1 MMNFALIGNQNC
13 GKTTLFNQLTGS
25 NQHVGNFPGVTV
37 DSKEGIMIGHEDCT
51 IIDLP
56 GIYSLSPYTNEEIVT
71 RDYLMNQQVDCII
84 NIVDA
89 TNIERNL
96 YLTLQLIELQIPM
109 VLAINMMD
117 EMKANGG
124 TIKIND
130 FSKRI
135 GVECIPISAFKN
147 QGISDLINAA
157 IQTARERRKPLR
169 LDFCSGAVH
178 RCIHGI
184 STMIEDHALALH
196 MAPRFAATKL
206 IEGDSILEKQ
216 LKLTENEI
224 DLIEHSVTE
233 MERECDLDR
242 EAAIAD
248 MRYQF
253 IERVCKDN
261 VVRAHESRE
270 YIRSVKIDTIL
281 TGKYLALPSFAL
293 IMALVF
299 YLSFGPLGSFL
310 SDEFALLIEK
320 IIAFISELLLDYGLN
335 TVVFSLVV
343 DGIFAGI
350 SSVLS
355 FMPVILVLF
364 FFLSILEDSG
374 YMARVA
380 FIMDKPLRK
389 LGLSGKSFVPMLIG
403 FGCSVP
409 AIMSTRT
416 LSSNR
421 DRIMTILLTPFMSCT
436 AKVPIYAVFTLAFF
450 PKHAAQVMILLYA
463 TGILVGIFVAFL
475 LKSTVYKGDPI
486 PFVMEMPNYRLPSAK
501 SVVLLM
507 WEKAKDFLTKAFTV
521 IFLASIVIWF
531 LQSFD
536 LKLNLVADSADSILA
551 LLGHGLSF
559 IFAPLGFSDWRAAT
573 ALITGFTAKE
583 AVISTLAVLMHT
595 TIAQLPA
602 ALNILFTPISA
613 YSFLLFTLLYSPCVA
628 AIAAAK
634 REMGIKNTLVMI
646 FFQCSIAWVVAF
658 LFYHLASFI
667 ILWL

>member
-1 MMNFALIGNQNC
+1 MNFALIGNQNS

-37 DSKEGIMIGHEDCT
+37 DRKDGVFIGHSDCT
-51 IIDLP
+51 LVDLP

-71 RDYLMNQQVDCII
+71 RDYLMSGEVDCII

-124 TIKIND
+124 TIKVNE
-130 FSKRI
+130 FQKQI
-135 GVECIPISAFKN
+135 GIDCIPISAAKN
-147 QGISDLINAA
+147 EGITDLVNCALEV
-157 IQTARERRKPLR
+157 ARTHKKPAR
-169 LDFCSGAVH
+169 LDFCSGAMH

-184 STMIEDHALALH
+184 SHMIEDHALAIH
-196 MAPRFAATKL
+196 MTPRFAASKL
-206 IEGDSILEKQ
+206 IEGDEPLQKQ
-216 LKLTENEI
+216 LKLTDNEI

-233 MERECDLDR
+233 MEMHVGLDR
-242 EAAIAD
+242 EAAMAD
-248 MRYQF
+248 MRYSF
-253 IERVCKDN
+253 IDYLCRDTVK
-261 VVRAHESRE
+261 RASESKE
-270 YIRSVKIDTIL
+270 YLRSVKIDSIL
-281 TGKYLALPSFAL
+281 TSKYLALPSFIL

-299 YLSFGPLGSFL
+299 YLTFGPIGSF
-310 SDEFALLIEK
+310 FADGFATIIDYIISFVAQLLM
-320 IIAFISELLLDYGLN
+320 DYGLN
-335 TVVFSLVV
+335 EVIYSLVV
-343 DGIFAGI
+343 DGIFVGI

-355 FMPVILVLF
+355 FLPVIVILF

-450 PKHAAQVMILLYA
+450 PDHAAEVMILLYV
-463 TGILVGIFVAFL
+463 TGILVGILVAFIMN
-475 LKSTVYKGDPI
+475 STIYKGAPI
-486 PFVMEMPNYRLPSAK
+486 PFVMEMPNYRMPSPK
-501 SVVLLM
+501 SVLLLM
-507 WEKAKDFLTKAFTV
+507 WEKAKDFLTRAFTV
-521 IFLASIVIWF
+521 IFIGSMIIWF

-536 LKLNLVADSADSILA
+536 LHFNLVSDSSTSILA
-551 LLGHGLSF
+551 IIGQAIAF
-559 IFAPLGFSDWRAAT
+559 IFKPLGFGNWKAAT
-573 ALITGFTAKE
+573 ALISGFTAKE
-583 AVISTLAVLMHT
+583 AVVSTLAVLMQT
-595 TIAQLPA
+595 TDE
-602 ALNILFTPISA
+602 ALAVSLSGLFTPLSA
-613 YSFLLFTLLYSPCVA
+613 YSFLLFTLLYSPCIA

-634 REMGIKNTLVMI
+634 REMGTRNAILMVVM
-646 FFQCSIAWVVAF
+646 QCSIAWLVAF
-658 LFYHLASFI
+658 VFYQAGSL
-667 ILWL
+667 IL

>member
-1 MMNFALIGNQNC
+1 MRFALIGNQNS

-37 DSKEGIMIGHEDCT
+37 DRKDGTVLGYPECT
-51 IIDLP
+51 IVDLP
-56 GIYSLSPYTNEEIVT
+56 GIYSLSPYTTEEIVT
-71 RDYLMNQQVDCII
+71 RDYLMSGEVDCII
-84 NIVDA
+84 NIIDA

-124 TIKIND
+124 TIKINT
-130 FSKRI
+130 FQERI
-135 GVECIPISAFKN
+135 GIDCVPISAVKN
-147 QGISDLINAA
+147 EGISDLIECVYKVAKEKKQPA
-157 IQTARERRKPLR
+157 R
-169 LDFCSGAVH
+169 LDFCSGAMH

-184 STMIEDHALALH
+184 STMIEDHAEAIH
-196 MAPRFAATKL
+196 MPSRFVSSKL
-206 IEGDSILEKQ
+206 IEGDIPLQKQ

-224 DLIEHSVTE
+224 DLIEHSVCE
-233 MERECDLDR
+233 MEMHVGLDR
-242 EAAIAD
+242 EAAMAD
-248 MRYQF
+248 MRYSF
-253 IERVCKDN
+253 IELLCKDT
-261 VVRAHESRE
+261 VKRVQESKE
-270 YIRSVKIDTIL
+270 YKRSVKIDSIL
-281 TGKYLALPSFAL
+281 TGKYFALPSFIL
-293 IMALVF
+293 IMMTVF
-299 YLSFGPLGSFL
+299 YLTFGPLGTFL
-310 SDEFALLIEK
+310 SDSFSVIVDAVFTC
-320 IIAFISELLLDYGLN
+320 IAQFLYNYGLN
-335 TVVFSLVV
+335 SVVYSLVV

-355 FMPVILVLF
+355 FMPVIVVLF

-450 PKHAAQVMILLYA
+450 PEHTVEVMILLYI
-463 TGILVGIFVAFL
+463 TGILIGIFVALFM
-475 LKSTVYKGDPI
+475 KSTIYSGAPI
-486 PFVMEMPNYRLPSAK
+486 PFVMEMPNYRLPSIK
-501 SVVLLM
+501 SVGLLM
-507 WEKAKDFLTKAFTV
+507 WEKAKDFLTKAFTI

-536 LKLNLVADSADSILA
+536 LRLNLVQDSSDSILA
-551 LLGHGLSF
+551 TVGQMISF
-559 IFAPLGFSDWRAAT
+559 IFKPLGFDDWRAAT
-573 ALITGFTAKE
+573 ALITGFSAKE
-583 AVISTLAVLMHT
+583 AVVSTLAVLMHT
-595 TIAQLPA
+595 TDE
-602 ALNILFTPISA
+602 ALAISLNTIFTPLSA
-613 YSFLLFTLLYSPCVA
+613 YSFLLFTLLYSPCIA

-634 REMGIKNTLVMI
+634 REMGTKNMLTMVIM
-646 FFQCSIAWVVAF
+646 QCSIAWLVAF
-658 LFYHLASFI
+658 IFYQVGSI
-667 ILWL
+667 IL